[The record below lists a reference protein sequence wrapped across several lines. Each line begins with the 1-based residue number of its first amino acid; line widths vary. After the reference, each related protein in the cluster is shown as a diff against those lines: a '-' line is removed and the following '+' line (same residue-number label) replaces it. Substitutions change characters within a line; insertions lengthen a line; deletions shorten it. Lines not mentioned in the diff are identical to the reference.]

1 MREIKFRA
9 WDKKNKYMF
18 GAGYNDW
25 AISKIETHD
34 FLKLTL
40 DGIVVRQMSY
50 SDDPSDSLGDLETE
64 TDGEYIL
71 MQFTGLHDK
80 NGVDVYDGDIV
91 QIIHPAW
98 RENATVEFSDG
109 SFIFKQIRGERSCI
123 PGWTFMREIWEVE
136 VIGNIYENPELL

>member
-9 WDKKNKYMF
+9 WDKEHNEMC
-18 GAGYNDW
+18 DV
-25 AISKIETHD
+25 ID
-34 FLKLTL
+34 FHCMNYP
-40 DGIVVRQMSY
+40 DRYDV
-50 SDDPSDSLGDLETE
+50 
-64 TDGEYIL
+64 